1 MSGRVSAESA
11 KAGPIE
17 PSVSDA
23 IRGRHQRFLQLPEHN
38 LCPVMWVCQFDRLC
52 GVMFPGRIPASLAGV
67 GRLENMF
74 FMAENGLTAAHQ
86 KAKSFL

>member
-1 MSGRVSAESA
+1 
-11 KAGPIE
+11 
-17 PSVSDA
+17 
-23 IRGRHQRFLQLPEHN
+23 
-38 LCPVMWVCQFDRLC
+38 
-52 GVMFPGRIPASLAGV
+52 V

>member
-1 MSGRVSAESA
+1 
-11 KAGPIE
+11 
-17 PSVSDA
+17 
-23 IRGRHQRFLQLPEHN
+23 
-38 LCPVMWVCQFDRLC
+38 
-52 GVMFPGRIPASLAGV
+52 MFPGRITASLAGV

>member
-23 IRGRHQRFLQLPEHN
+23 IAVATSVFQLPEHN

-86 KAKSFL
+86 KRSLL